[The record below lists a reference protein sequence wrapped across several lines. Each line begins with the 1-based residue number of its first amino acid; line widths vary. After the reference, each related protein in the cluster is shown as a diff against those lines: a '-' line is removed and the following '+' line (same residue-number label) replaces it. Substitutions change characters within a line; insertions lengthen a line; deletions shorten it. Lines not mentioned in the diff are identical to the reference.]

1 MGEQHLTNEIAQR
14 AMLIVAASIGLGC
27 GAMALPFYSIGSL
40 TKPLTAAYGW
50 SRSDVQSAILFSI
63 GIGALVSPIVG
74 RLVERYGPRVVA
86 ISGLLGVSSSFFLAA
101 AAGPS
106 LLQFQLAFVLMA
118 VIGAG
123 SSPVAWTRG
132 ITINFDRQLG
142 LALGLTLTGTGI
154 CAVLAPQ
161 LVTWMIAIVGV
172 RLTLAGLGAVP
183 LVIALPLALI
193 AFKPAVRPM
202 TDNVKQTSAED
213 GFTLSE
219 ATQTYRFWVLL
230 SSVAF
235 IYLAQ
240 AGIITNLVPA
250 ITDRGFTSQE
260 AANFQGALGFSIIA
274 GRVLIGTLIDRFW
287 APGVAAV
294 VTFLPALACMAL
306 PTVSSHPAILACT
319 IVIGV
324 ATGAELDF
332 LAYLTA
338 RYFGRRH
345 YAKIYSITYGALA
358 LAGGFAPFAF
368 AASYDYFGSYREAFQ
383 IAAGLYVTGALLVLT
398 LGRYPRFRSTV

>member
-1 MGEQHLTNEIAQR
+1 
-14 AMLIVAASIGLGC
+14 MLIVSASIGLGC

-50 SRSDVQSAILFSI
+50 SRADVQSAILLSI

-74 RLVERYGPRVVA
+74 GMVERYGSRIVA
-86 ISGLLGVSSSFFLAA
+86 ISGLLGVSLCFFLAA

-106 LLQFQLAFVLMA
+106 LLQFQLAFVIMA
-118 VIGAG
+118 VVGAG

-132 ITINFDRQLG
+132 ITMSFSRQLG

-154 CAVLAPQ
+154 CAILAPQ
-161 LVTWMIAIVGV
+161 LVTWMIALGGV
-172 RLTLAGLGAVP
+172 RLALIGLGAVP
-183 LVIALPLALI
+183 LVLALPLALV
-193 AFKPAVRPM
+193 AFRPAAQSV
-202 TDNVKQTSAED
+202 TGKKNQTSVGD
-213 GFTLSE
+213 GFTPGE
-219 ATQTYRFWVLL
+219 AMRTYRFWALL
-230 SSVAF
+230 SSVAA

-240 AGIITNLVPA
+240 AGIIANFVPA

-260 AANFQGALGFSIIA
+260 AANLQGVLGFSIIA

-294 VTFLPALACMAL
+294 VTFLPALACMVL
-306 PTVSSHPAILACT
+306 PTASSYPAILACT

-332 LAYLTA
+332 LAYLSA
-338 RYFGRRH
+338 RYFGRQH
-345 YAKIYSITYGALA
+345 YAKIYSIIYGALA
-358 LAGGFAPFAF
+358 LAGGVSPFAF

-383 IAAGLYVTGALLVLT
+383 IASGLYLAGTILVLT
-398 LGRYPRFRSTV
+398 LGRYPHFRSTV